1 MSDSASPS
9 RSSTRQVL
17 ASESRLRLLDILS
30 SAGRGMHAGELAAEC
45 GLHVSTVRFHLDE
58 LRGAGLVEARAE
70 ASGGRGRPRQLFVPV
85 SRAVAAAVPGAGT
98 QALSGYE
105 RLARVLAAS
114 VAAGDSQPEAM
125 VRAESAGR
133 RWAAELVSPPTRPL
147 VPPLGEDPQL
157 PAADPQR
164 REPDG
169 RDGDPAALVRAAT
182 KVNGLFAGLGFDPEL
197 RVGGG
202 HTELLLH
209 ACPFE
214 AVVTDHPDVVCS
226 LHLGLLEGAL
236 ESLGPGGVGA
246 QLDGP
251 FTGRPCV
258 ARLTAPARR

>member
-1 MSDSASPS
+1 MPDTSSSS

-30 SAGRGMHAGELAAEC
+30 GAGRGMHAGELAAEC

-58 LRGAGLVEARAE
+58 LLGAGLVETRPE
-70 ASGGRGRPRQLFVPV
+70 PSRGRGRPRQLFLPV
-85 SRAVAAAVPGAGT
+85 SRAVAAAVPGTGNQT
-98 QALSGYE
+98 FSGYE
-105 RLARVLAAS
+105 HLARVLAAS
-114 VAAGDSQPEAM
+114 IAAGDDLPAAM

-133 RWAAELVSPPTRPL
+133 RWAAELMS
-147 VPPLGEDPQL
+147 
-157 PAADPQR
+157 
-164 REPDG
+164 EPDPPQGGHRAARDDKPHHRKSASPG
-169 RDGDPAALVRAAT
+169 RDSTASVLAAAT

-197 RVGGG
+197 RPRNGNE

-236 ESLGPGGVGA
+236 DRLAPEGIRA

-251 FTGRPCV
+251 IPWRPCV
-258 ARLTAPARR
+258 ARMSPPDSQ